1 MIRRNRK
8 IIPPTGDPEI
18 DSFNHMR
25 NDIIKKNRTKAPLI
39 MNMVEEKVLLKL
51 IPIQGVAR
59 VVAQS
64 KANAE
69 YIKVRIRKFLISLK
83 LNDMVATSVQNN
95 EVIIWRIA
103 KYQKWRIKQP
113 VEDSPIWQD
122 AQADSVTLYQ
132 EYSKGRRNDDLD
144 INIIK
149 EAVNELSSKKN
160 QWLGVNLDVVKEV
173 LANNY
178 KNALLTTEEYEE
190 KLTEINKEIERRKN
204 VTA

>member
-144 INIIK
+144 IDTIR

-204 VTA
+204 VTT